1 MCPCIGNNHPIWPI
15 FFRGVETTN
24 QYGKLEWGP
33 TFGFTSGSWIWVEQI
48 LIWPGPGGGIEPIEP
63 IHKKGIGGFCG
74 NHPQMSELFR
84 LVIYFKLQLDMIGGV
99 TPTIRSGASFM
110 GVVQWKHRLE
120 IWGCHGWNQM
130 LHAGVS
136 AKNVTWVLHFNMGK
150 ASKYW
155 MI

>member
-15 FFRGVETTN
+15 FSEGL
-24 QYGKLEWGP
+24 KPP
-33 TFGFTSGSWIWVEQI
+33 TSMVSWNEGQPLDLHPDHGSGLNRSWYDQDQ
-48 LIWPGPGGGIEPIEP
+48 GGIEPIEP